1 MNEQPHDFRDSPD
14 AAPLLR
20 AELES
25 LYVPTPRASTKVD
38 RRIEMAAR
46 LHFGQVHRL
55 TRFRRLTP
63 FAAAAAAIML
73 AVLWMHS
80 TSAPPAAPLQLAA
93 GREDVDGNGRVDI
106 LDAFTLARRLKTP
119 AAIQPA
125 WDVTGDGRVDDADV
139 DAIAMAAVRLST
151 G

>member
-1 MNEQPHDFRDSPD
+1 MNEQPHDFSDSSD
-14 AAPLLR
+14 APPRLR
-20 AELES
+20 AELEG
-25 LYVPTPRASTKVD
+25 LYVPTPRASTEVD

-73 AVLWMHS
+73 AVLWMHPS
-80 TSAPPAAPLQLAA
+80 FAPPAAPLQLAA
-93 GREDVDGNGRVDI
+93 GREDVDGNGRIDI
-106 LDAFTLARRLKTP
+106 LDAFTLARHLR
-119 AAIQPA
+119 AAAALQPQ
-125 WDVTGDGRVDDADV
+125 WDITGDGLVDRADV
-139 DAIAMAAVRLST
+139 DAIALAAVSLSK

>member
-1 MNEQPHDFRDSPD
+1 MNEQQHDFRDSPV

-25 LYVPTPRASTKVD
+25 LYVPTPRASTEVD

-55 TRFRRLTP
+55 TRFHRLTP

-80 TSAPPAAPLQLAA
+80 PSAP
-93 GREDVDGNGRVDI
+93 EDIDGNGRVNI
-106 LDAFTLARRLKTP
+106 LDAFTLARHLDST
-119 AAIQPA
+119 AALQSR

-139 DAIAMAAVRLST
+139 DAIAVAAVRLST